1 MRSIDAAGLLV
12 HHGFLEGYW
21 HLRVRFVV
29 LPYQVLLTITITTA
43 LSFDTARRNE
53 VRVLF
58 YPLLVRED
66 LKQR

>member
-1 MRSIDAAGLLV
+1 MLIVLKPNRDGSLSIAVA
-12 HHGFLEGYW
+12 F
-21 HLRVRFVV
+21 FCFAVV
-29 LPYQVLLTITITTA
+29 LPYQVLSTITITTA

-53 VRVLF
+53 GRVLF

>member
-1 MRSIDAAGLLV
+1 STVAGNHDSSGKSQVLAST
-12 HHGFLEGYW
+12 
-21 HLRVRFVV
+21 VV
-29 LPYQVLLTITITTA
+29 LPYQVLSTITITTA

-53 VRVLF
+53 GRVLF